1 MDGSRT
7 LEAVKDGLS
16 EIPLL
21 DVHTHLDAGHLPAR
35 GLDDVLLYHMVVS
48 ELASA
53 GCPTRARVSE
63 DPTLEEAQLR
73 LAEALP
79 FVPAIRNT
87 SGWWGVRL
95 ILRDLY
101 GVEPPDDE
109 AGWWRLDALIRERAG
124 DATWGRQIL
133 SRAGIRRA
141 CTELWRGRDGAADDM
156 LQYALE
162 WAFFARRQSGMDDV
176 VVYELER
183 TWGQDTPEPPLPVT
197 MGGHRPD
204 VSRPVRTVDDA
215 LEAVAHYVRSIP
227 LDRIVSTAQ
236 HLSTDIDF
244 RSVSE
249 AQMADAL
256 ARREHAGAAERDIYA
271 SFILEAFV
279 TALEGLPCPP
289 LLQFS
294 IGAEPLPFE
303 TGSKLRQDTIFDVAE
318 LVTRHPSVRFQFFL
332 SSEHANQS
340 FCTLVRELP
349 NMSLAGYWWH
359 NLFPGVI
366 RKVIRDR
373 LDMLPLT
380 RQVAFF
386 SDAYCAD
393 WSYAKATIIRHQ
405 LAGVLAEKIEQGQY
419 SLDDALDIARQVLY
433 ETPRSLNRMEPGPW

>member
-1 MDGSRT
+1 
-7 LEAVKDGLS
+7 
-16 EIPLL
+16 
-21 DVHTHLDAGHLPAR
+21 
-35 GLDDVLLYHMVVS
+35 
-48 ELASA
+48 
-53 GCPTRARVSE
+53 
-63 DPTLEEAQLR
+63 
-73 LAEALP
+73 
-79 FVPAIRNT
+79 
-87 SGWWGVRL
+87 
-95 ILRDLY
+95 
-101 GVEPPDDE
+101 
-109 AGWWRLDALIRERAG
+109 
-124 DATWGRQIL
+124 
-133 SRAGIRRA
+133 
-141 CTELWRGRDGAADDM
+141 
-156 LQYALE
+156 
-162 WAFFARRQSGMDDV
+162 
-176 VVYELER
+176 
-183 TWGQDTPEPPLPVT
+183 
-197 MGGHRPD
+197 
-204 VSRPVRTVDDA
+204 
-215 LEAVAHYVRSIP
+215 VRSIP

-303 TGSKLRQDTIFDVAE
+303 TGSKLRQDTIFEVAE
-318 LVTRHPSVRFQFFL
+318 LVTRHPRVRFQFFL